1 MILEDHK
8 AIQLNLIAESIT
20 LEVKIMYI
28 VAIPLE
34 TNGDSFDWEEID
46 LSFKITLRAWHW
58 GERELSKLTVSVQE
72 HMNITVMNVFHLQMM

>member
-1 MILEDHK
+1 MHQVSTLGIKAKSLKMHRSTLAIKEKSWNMILEDHK

-34 TNGDSFDWEEID
+34 TNGDSFD
-46 LSFKITLRAWHW
+46 
-58 GERELSKLTVSVQE
+58 
-72 HMNITVMNVFHLQMM
+72 